1 MLGRVPMHAASDLD
15 EVAALVDAVGIPAVV
30 IFDADNTLVP
40 QGVSFDEFARGVT
53 AAVERFR
60 DRSGVERVVVLS
72 NGPER
77 GVPGM
82 IHRGNKPWTTRR
94 RLGLH
99 QGEHVWVVGDQ
110 VLTDGVLA
118 WRLGARFVHVA
129 IDVDDEAPRQARMR
143 RFGRRLEGLLFRPV

>member
-1 MLGRVPMHAASDLD
+1 MAGDLD
-15 EVAALVDAVGIPAVV
+15 EVASLVDAVGRPAVV

-40 QGVSFDEFARGVT
+40 QGVGVEEFARGVT
-53 AAVERFR
+53 AATARFR
-60 DRSGVERVVVLS
+60 DRSGVERVIILT

-77 GVPGM
+77 GVPDM

-94 RLGLH
+94 RLELDRGDD
-99 QGEHVWVVGDQ
+99 VWVVGDQ

-129 IDVDDEAPRQARMR
+129 IDVDDEAPRQAWMR
-143 RFGRRLEGLLFRPV
+143 RIGHRLRGLLFRPG